1 MEIKNELKAIEDIR
15 GLIKRGYGYE
25 QLKAR
30 LDITEA
36 EIVKL
41 GTKYPEFLNEFNKRY
56 KLYLKEEEK
65 TSENKEVK
73 EEVKTSKPKAKG
85 K

>member
-15 GLIKRGYGYE
+15 LAIKRGYGYE
-25 QLKAR
+25 QLKDK
-30 LDITEA
+30 LEITDA
-36 EIVKL
+36 EIIKL
-41 GTKYPEFLNEFNKRY
+41 GSKHPDFLNEFNKRY
-56 KLYLKEEEK
+56 NLNLNAEEK
-65 TSENKEVK
+65 ASEIKEVK